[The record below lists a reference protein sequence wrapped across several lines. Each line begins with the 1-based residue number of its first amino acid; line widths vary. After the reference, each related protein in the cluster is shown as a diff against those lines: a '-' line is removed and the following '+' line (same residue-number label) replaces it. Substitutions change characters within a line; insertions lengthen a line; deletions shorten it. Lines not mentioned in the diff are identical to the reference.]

1 MKQKA
6 LFIFALLCAVVQ
18 GAWAATINLSTV
30 NADVTAQ
37 NGDVLTGT
45 TSEYKV
51 TIASGATVTLS
62 GVTISN
68 GAANRHCIQCAG
80 SATIMNQNLQEEE
93 VDYAF

>member
-6 LFIFALLCAVVQ
+6 LFIFALLCAVAQ
-18 GAWAATINLSTV
+18 GAWAATINLST
-30 NADVTAQ
+30 VTAQ